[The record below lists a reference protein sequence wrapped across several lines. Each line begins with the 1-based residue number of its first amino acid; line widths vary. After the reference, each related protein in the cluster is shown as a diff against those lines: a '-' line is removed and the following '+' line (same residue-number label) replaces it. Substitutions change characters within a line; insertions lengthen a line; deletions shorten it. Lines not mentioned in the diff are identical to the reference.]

1 MSLSSTSIKRPV
13 FSIVMNLFFII
24 VGAIGFVFLG
34 VRDYPSVDPPIIT
47 VSTVYVGANA
57 DVIETQ
63 ITEPLESA
71 VNGIPGI
78 RSMSSSSRDGR
89 SNITIEFELEVPME
103 TAANDVRDKVSG
115 AMRLLPKEIDPPVV
129 AKADADAQPIFG
141 LSLSSNTFSII
152 DVSAYAD
159 AYVKERL
166 QTIPGVSSVEIWG
179 EKKLAIR
186 LKMDP
191 MLMAAYKLTPNDV
204 SSAVTRENVELPSG
218 RIEGVNTELTV
229 RTMGRLQ
236 SLEDFNNL
244 IISQKNN
251 RIVRF
256 SDIGTAVID
265 AENMRSI
272 LKRDGKMMVNCIIIP
287 QPGSNYIDIV
297 DRVKEVLPDIERN
310 LPAGIDAKITF
321 DDTIYIRN
329 AIKEVQTTIFEAFC
343 LVVLIIFLFLRNLRT
358 TLIPIIAIPISLVG
372 TFFIMYIFGFTIN
385 ILTLLAI
392 VLAIGLVVDDAIV
405 VMENI
410 FQKLESGL
418 SPIQAAFKGSKEI
431 YFAIISTTITL
442 VAVFFPIVF
451 LQGTTGRLFREFSLV
466 IAGAVAISMFVS
478 LSLTPMMCGRMLK
491 QKKESW
497 LFHVTE
503 PFFVWL
509 INIYKKGLSGFMK
522 VRWIAPVFL
531 LIALGITVYLWQ
543 KLPSEMAPIEDRSSL
558 RVMSTAPE
566 GTSFQYMD
574 NYTSELNQYLKDK
587 IPESD
592 MMFSLV
598 GRGGTNSSFTN
609 VILKNPDE
617 RARSQQDIF
626 DEVAPTLRKFTGART
641 NMTQRQTFGNSRG
654 GMPVEYVIQAKNLE
668 ALKEILPNFMEKV
681 AQSPAFSAYDLN
693 LKFTKPE
700 LTLRIN
706 RDKAAML
713 GVSVEDISRT
723 LQLTMSDQRIG
734 YYILNGK
741 QYQIITQFDQINRN
755 KPTDLENV
763 YVKNAKGE
771 LIGLNNLVDFTEN
784 STPPQLY
791 RYNRFIAAT
800 VYANPAKG
808 HTLGQGIQ
816 EMDKIAAET
825 LDDNYKTTLSGS
837 SKDFVESSSSLL
849 FTFFLALIFIY
860 LVLSANFESFRD
872 PFIIMLTVP
881 LALMG
886 ALISLTIFGQTMNIF
901 SQIAMIMLIGLVTKN
916 GILIVEF
923 SNQKKR
929 DGIPFGQAI
938 FEASI
943 SRFRPILMTSLATIL
958 GILPM
963 ALAKGAGNESRVAMG
978 ITVVGG
984 MLFATL
990 LTLFV
995 IPAIYTYLS
1004 PKKVEKIEEEAEET
1018 VKNEKYISTK
1028 KR

>member
-13 FSIVMNLFFII
+13 LTIVVNLFFII
-24 VGAIGFVFLG
+24 VGIIGFVFLG

-47 VSTVYVGANA
+47 VFTSYVGANA
-57 DVIETQ
+57 DVIESQ

-71 VNGIPGI
+71 INGIPGI

-89 SNITIEFELEVPME
+89 SYITIEFELEIPME
-103 TAANDVRDKVSG
+103 TAANDVRDKVAG
-115 AMRLLPKEIDPPVV
+115 AMRMLPKEVDPPVV
-129 AKADADAQPIFG
+129 SKADADAQPIFG

-159 AYVKERL
+159 SYVKERL

-191 MLMAAYKLTPNDV
+191 MLLAAYKLTPNDV
-204 SSAVTRENVELPSG
+204 SIAVARENVELPSG
-218 RIEGVNTELTV
+218 RIEGTNTELSV

-236 SLEDFNNL
+236 TIDDFNNL
-244 IISQKNN
+244 IISQANN
-251 RIVRF
+251 RVIRF

-265 AENMRSI
+265 AENTRSI

-297 DRVKEVLPDIERN
+297 NRVKEVLPDIENN
-310 LPAGIDAKITF
+310 LPDGIDARITF

-329 AIKEVQTTIFEAFC
+329 AIKEVRTTIIEAFC
-343 LVVLIIFLFLRNLRT
+343 LVVLVIFLFLRNIRT
-358 TLIPIIAIPISLVG
+358 TLIPMLAIPISLVG
-372 TFFIMYIFGFTIN
+372 TFFMMYIFGFSIN

-392 VLAIGLVVDDAIV
+392 VLSIGLVVDDAIV

-410 FQKLESGL
+410 FQKIEQGL
-418 SPIQAAFKGSKEI
+418 APLQAAFKGSKEI
-431 YFAIISTTITL
+431 YFAVISTTITL
-442 VAVFFPIVF
+442 VAVFFPLVF

-478 LSLTPMMCGRMLK
+478 LSLTPMMCGRILSK
-491 QKKESW
+491 SENESW
-497 LFHVTE
+497 LFRVTE

-509 INIYKKGLSGFMK
+509 NRIYKEGLTAFMK
-522 VRWIAPVFL
+522 VRWIAPLFL
-531 LIALGITVYLWQ
+531 IVALIYTVYLWQ

-574 NYTSELNQYLKDK
+574 NYTTELNQYLNEK
-587 IPESD
+587 IPEAD

-609 VILKNPDE
+609 VILNNPDE
-617 RARSQQDIF
+617 RKRSQQEIS
-626 DEVAPTLRKFTGART
+626 DEVAPTLRRFTGART
-641 NMTQRQTFGNSRG
+641 IMTQRQTFGNSRG
-654 GMPVEYVIQAKNLE
+654 GMPVEYVIQARNLE
-668 ALKEILPNFMEKV
+668 DLKTVLPVFMEKV
-681 AQSPAFSAYDLN
+681 AQNPAFSAFDLN

-700 LTLRIN
+700 LTLTIN
-706 RDKAAML
+706 RDKAAIL
-713 GVSVEDISRT
+713 SVSVEDISRT

-734 YYILNGK
+734 YYIYNGK
-741 QYQIITQFDQINRN
+741 QYQIITQFDIENRN
-755 KPTDLENV
+755 KPSDLENV
-763 YVKNAKGE
+763 YVRNKKSE
-771 LIGLNNLVDFTEN
+771 LIGLNNLVEFKEN

-791 RYNRFIAAT
+791 RYNRFVSAT

-808 HTLGQGIQ
+808 YTLGQGIK
-816 EMDKIAAET
+816 EMDKIASET
-825 LDDNYKTTLSGS
+825 LDDNFKTTLSGS
-837 SKDFVESSSSLL
+837 SKDFVESSSSLM

-886 ALISLTIFGQTMNIF
+886 ALITLNVFGQTMNIF
-901 SQIAMIMLIGLVTKN
+901 SQIALIMLIGLVTKN

-923 SNQKKR
+923 ANQKKR
-929 DGIPFGQAI
+929 DGVPFRQAI
-938 FEASI
+938 VDAAI
-943 SRFRPILMTSLATIL
+943 SRFRPILMTSISTIL

-963 ALAKGAGNESRVAMG
+963 ALATGAGSESRVAMG

-984 MLFATL
+984 MLFATI

-1004 PKKVEKIEEEAEET
+1004 SKKVIKIDEEGE
-1018 VKNEKYISTK
+1018 
-1028 KR
+1028 

>member
-1 MSLSSTSIKRPV
+1 MASLSSTSIKRPV
-13 FSIVMNLFFII
+13 LTIVMNLFFII
-24 VGAIGFVFLG
+24 VGVIGFVFLG

-47 VSTVYVGANA
+47 VSTSYVGANA

-71 VNGIPGI
+71 VNGISGI

-89 SNITIEFELEVPME
+89 SNITIEFDLEVPME

-141 LSLSSNTFSII
+141 LSLSSTTFSII

-159 AYVKERL
+159 SYVKERL
-166 QTIPGVSSVEIWG
+166 QTIQGVSSVEIWG

-191 MLMAAYKLTPNDV
+191 MLLAAYQLTPNDV
-204 SSAVTRENVELPSG
+204 NSAVARENVELPSG
-218 RIEGVNTELTV
+218 RIEGANTELSV

-236 SLEDFNNL
+236 TLEDFNNL
-244 IISQKNN
+244 IISQTNN
-251 RIVRF
+251 RIIRF

-297 DRVKEVLPDIERN
+297 NRVKEVLPDIERN

-329 AIKEVQTTIFEAFC
+329 AIQEVQTTIFEAFC
-343 LVVLIIFLFLRNLRT
+343 LVVLIIFLFLRNIRT
-358 TLIPIIAIPISLVG
+358 TLIPIVAIPISLVG

-410 FQKLESGL
+410 FQKLEAGL
-418 SPIQAAFKGSKEI
+418 SPIQASFKGSKEI

-442 VAVFFPIVF
+442 IAVFFPIVF

-478 LSLTPMMCGRMLK
+478 LSLTPMMCARILK
-491 QKKESW
+491 QNKESW
-497 LFHVTE
+497 LFHATE

-522 VRWIAPVFL
+522 VRWIAPLFL
-531 LIALGITVYLWQ
+531 IVALGYTVYLWM

-566 GTSFQYMD
+566 GTSFKYMD
-574 NYTSELNQYLKDK
+574 NYTTELNQYLTDK
-587 IPESD
+587 IPEAD

-598 GRGGTNSSFTN
+598 GRGGTNASFTN

-617 RARSQQDIF
+617 RERSQQEIS
-626 DEVAPTLRKFTGART
+626 DEIAPTLRKFSGART
-641 NMTQRQTFGNSRG
+641 IMTQRQTFGNSRG
-654 GMPVEYVIQAKNLE
+654 GMPVEYVIQSRNLE
-668 ALKEILPNFMEKV
+668 ALKSILPAFMEKV

-706 RDKAAML
+706 RDKAALL

-741 QYQIITQFDQINRN
+741 QYQIITQFDQSNRN

-763 YVKNAKGE
+763 YIKNANSE
-771 LIGLNNLVDFTEN
+771 LIGLNNLVDFNEN

-791 RYNRFIAAT
+791 RYNRFVSAT

-808 HTLGQGIQ
+808 YTLGQGIQ
-816 EMDKIAAET
+816 EMDKIASET

-886 ALISLTIFGQTMNIF
+886 ALISLKIFGQTMNIF

-923 SNQKKR
+923 ANQKKR
-929 DGIPFGQAI
+929 DGIPFRHAI
-938 FEASI
+938 FDASI

-963 ALAKGAGNESRVAMG
+963 AIATGAGSESRVAMG

-984 MLFATL
+984 MLFATI

-995 IPAIYTYLS
+995 IPAVYTYLS
-1004 PKKVEKIEEEAEET
+1004 SKKVTKIEEEE
-1018 VKNEKYISTK
+1018 NL
-1028 KR
+1028 

>member
-1 MSLSSTSIKRPV
+1 MASLSSISIKRPV
-13 FSIVMNLFFII
+13 FAIVMNLFFII
-24 VGAIGFVFLG
+24 VGVIGFVYLG

-47 VSTVYVGANA
+47 VFTSYVGANA
-57 DVIETQ
+57 DVIESQ
-63 ITEPLESA
+63 ITEPLEA
-71 VNGIPGI
+71 AINGIPGI
-78 RSMSSSSRDGR
+78 RSMWSSSRDGR
-89 SNITIEFELEVPME
+89 SYITIEFELEIPME

-115 AMRLLPKEIDPPVV
+115 AMRQLPKEVDPPVV
-129 AKADADAQPIFG
+129 SKADADAQPIFG

-159 AYVKERL
+159 SYIKERL

-179 EKKLAIR
+179 EKKMAIR

-191 MLMAAYKLTPNDV
+191 MLLAAYQLTPNDV
-204 SSAVTRENVELPSG
+204 SIAVARENVELPSG
-218 RIEGVNTELTV
+218 RIEGTNTELSV

-236 SLEDFNNL
+236 TIDDFNNL
-244 IISQKNN
+244 VISQTNN
-251 RIVRF
+251 RVVRF

-265 AENMRSI
+265 AENVRSI
-272 LKRDGKMMVNCIIIP
+272 LKRDGKTMVNCIIIP

-297 DRVKEVLPDIERN
+297 NRVKEVIPDIENN
-310 LPAGIDAKITF
+310 LPEGIDAKITF

-329 AIKEVQTTIFEAFC
+329 AIKEVRTTIAEAFC
-343 LVVLIIFLFLRNLRT
+343 LVVLVIFLFLRNVRT
-358 TLIPIIAIPISLVG
+358 TLIPIVAIPISLIG
-372 TFFIMYIFGFTIN
+372 TSFMMYIFGFSIN
-385 ILTLLAI
+385 ILTLLAM

-410 FQKLESGL
+410 YQKIEQGL
-418 SPIQAAFKGSKEI
+418 TPIQAAFKGSKEI
-431 YFAIISTTITL
+431 YFAVISTTITL

-478 LSLTPMMCGRMLK
+478 LSLTPMLCSRILHK
-491 QKKESW
+491 SEEESW
-497 LFHVTE
+497 LFRVTE

-509 INIYKKGLSGFMK
+509 NRVYKNGLTRFMK
-522 VRWIAPVFL
+522 VRWIAPLFL
-531 LIALGITVYLWQ
+531 LGALGYTVYLWQ
-543 KLPSEMAPIEDRSSL
+543 GLPSEMAPIEDRSSL

-574 NYTSELNQYLKDK
+574 NYTSELNQYLKEK
-587 IPESD
+587 VPEAD

-617 RARSQQDIF
+617 RKGRSQQEIAE
-626 DEVAPTLRKFTGART
+626 EVAPTLRRFTGART
-641 NMTQRQTFGNSRG
+641 IMTQRQTFGSSRG

-668 ALKEILPNFMEKV
+668 DLKTILPVFMDKV
-681 AQSPAFSAYDLN
+681 AQNPAFSAFDLN

-706 RDKAAML
+706 RDKAAL
-713 GVSVEDISRT
+713 LSVSVEDISRT

-734 YYILNGK
+734 YYVYNGK
-741 QYQIITQFDQINRN
+741 QYQIITQFDQENRS
-755 KPTDLENV
+755 KPNDLENV
-763 YVKNAKGE
+763 YVRNKKGE
-771 LIGLNNLVDFTEN
+771 LIGLNNLVEFSES

-791 RYNRFIAAT
+791 RYNRFVSAT
-800 VYANPAKG
+800 VFANPAKG
-808 HTLGQGIQ
+808 YTLGQGIK
-816 EMDKIAAET
+816 EMDKIAEET

-886 ALISLTIFGQTMNIF
+886 ALISLTAFGQTMNIF
-901 SQIAMIMLIGLVTKN
+901 SQIALIMLIGLVTKN

-923 SNQKKR
+923 ANQKKR
-929 DGIPFGQAI
+929 DGVPFKQAI
-938 FEASI
+938 VEAAI
-943 SRFRPILMTSLATIL
+943 SRFRPILMTSISTIL

-963 ALAKGAGNESRVAMG
+963 AIATGAGSESRVAMG

-1004 PKKVEKIEEEAEET
+1004 SKKVVIIEEEKE
-1018 VKNEKYISTK
+1018 
-1028 KR
+1028 

>member
-1 MSLSSTSIKRPV
+1 MSISSTSIKRPV
-13 FSIVMNLFFII
+13 FTIVLNLFFII
-24 VGAIGFVFLG
+24 VGVIGFYFLG

-47 VSTVYVGANA
+47 VSTTYVGASA
-57 DVIETQ
+57 DVIESQ

-71 VNGIPGI
+71 VNGISGI

-115 AMRLLPKEIDPPVV
+115 AMRLLPKEVDPPVV

-191 MLMAAYKLTPNDV
+191 MLLAAYQLTPNDV
-204 SSAVTRENVELPSG
+204 SSAVARENVELPSG
-218 RIEGVNTELTV
+218 RIEGANTELSV

-236 SLEDFNNL
+236 TIEDFNNL
-244 IISQKNN
+244 IISQANN

-256 SDIGTAVID
+256 SDIGIAVID

-287 QPGSNYIDIV
+287 QPGSNYIEIV
-297 DRVKEVLPDIERN
+297 NRVKEVLPDIERN
-310 LPAGIDAKITF
+310 LPAGMDAKITF

-358 TLIPIIAIPISLVG
+358 TMIPILAIPISLIG
-372 TFFIMYIFGFTIN
+372 TFFIMYVFGFSIN

-392 VLAIGLVVDDAIV
+392 VLSIGLVVDDAIV

-410 FQKLESGL
+410 YQKIEQGF
-418 SPIQAAFKGSKEI
+418 SPLQASYKGSKEI
-431 YFAIISTTITL
+431 YFAIIATTITL

-478 LSLTPMMCGRMLK
+478 LSLTPMLCSRVL
-491 QKKESW
+491 QKREKESW
-497 LFHVTE
+497 LFRATE

-509 INIYKKGLSGFMK
+509 NNIYRKGLTGFLK
-522 VRWIAPVFL
+522 VRWVAPLFL
-531 LIALGITVYLWQ
+531 LVALGYTVYLWQ
-543 KLPSEMAPIEDRSSL
+543 KIPSEMAPIEDRSSL

-574 NYTSELNQYLKDK
+574 NYTTELNRYFTET
-587 IPESD
+587 IPEAD

-609 VILKNPDE
+609 VILKNPNE
-617 RARSQQDIF
+617 RARSQQEIA
-626 DEVAPTLRKFTGART
+626 EEIAPTLRKFSGART
-641 NMTQRQTFGNSRG
+641 IMTQRQTFGNSRG
-654 GMPVEYVIQAKNLE
+654 GMPVEYVIQARNLND
-668 ALKEILPNFMEKV
+668 LKAILPAFMEEV

-706 RDKAAML
+706 RDKAAL
-713 GVSVEDISRT
+713 LSVSVEDISRT

-734 YYILNGK
+734 YYIYNGK
-741 QYQIITQFDQINRN
+741 QYQIITQFAQENRN
-755 KPTDLENV
+755 KPTDLDNV
-763 YVKNAKGE
+763 YVRNKKGE
-771 LIGLNNLVDFTEN
+771 LIGLNNLVTFTEN

-791 RYNRFIAAT
+791 RYNRFVAAT

-808 HTLGQGIQ
+808 YTLGQGIK
-816 EMDKIAAET
+816 EMDRIAAEK

-849 FTFFLALIFIY
+849 LTFFLALIFIY
-860 LVLSANFESFRD
+860 LVLAANFESFRD

-886 ALISLTIFGQTMNIF
+886 ALISLSAFGQTMNIF
-901 SQIAMIMLIGLVTKN
+901 SQIALIMLIGLVTKN

-923 SNQKKR
+923 ANQKKR
-929 DGIPFGQAI
+929 DGIPFKQAI
-938 FEASI
+938 VDASI
-943 SRFRPILMTSLATIL
+943 SRFRPILMTSFATVL

-963 ALAKGAGNESRVAMG
+963 ALATGAGSESRVAMG

-1004 PKKVEKIEEEAEET
+1004 AKKMIKIEDESKE
-1018 VKNEKYISTK
+1018 N
-1028 KR
+1028 

>member
-1 MSLSSTSIKRPV
+1 MSISSTSIKKPV
-13 FSIVMNLFFII
+13 FTIVLNLFFII
-24 VGAIGFVFLG
+24 VGIIGFAYLG
-34 VRDYPSVDPPIIT
+34 IRDYPSVDPPIIT
-47 VSTVYVGANA
+47 VQTTYVGANA
-57 DVIETQ
+57 DVMESQ

-71 VNGIPGI
+71 INGIPGI
-78 RSMSSSSRDGR
+78 RSMWSTSRDGR
-89 SNITIEFELEVPME
+89 SFITIEFDLEVPME

-166 QTIPGVSSVEIWG
+166 QTIQGVSSVEIWG

-191 MLMAAYKLTPNDV
+191 MLLAAYKLTPNDV
-204 SSAVTRENVELPSG
+204 SLAVSRENVELPSG
-218 RIEGVNTELTV
+218 RIEGVNTELSV

-236 SLEDFNNL
+236 TIDDFNNL
-244 IISQKNN
+244 IIAQTND
-251 RIVRF
+251 RIIRF
-256 SDIGTAVID
+256 SDIGTAVVD
-265 AENMRSI
+265 AENVRSI
-272 LKRDGKMMVNCIIIP
+272 LKRDGKTMVNCIIIP

-297 DRVKEVLPDIERN
+297 NRVKEVLPDIERN
-310 LPAGIDAKITF
+310 LPVGMDAKITF
-321 DDTIYIRN
+321 DDTTYIRN
-329 AIKEVQTTIFEAFC
+329 AIREVRDTIVEAFC
-343 LVVLIIFLFLRNLRT
+343 LVVLIIFLFLRNFRT
-358 TLIPIIAIPISLVG
+358 TLIPILAIPISLIG
-372 TFFIMYIFGFTIN
+372 SFFIMYIFGFSIN

-392 VLAIGLVVDDAIV
+392 VLSIGLVVDDAIV

-410 FQKLESGL
+410 YQKIESGL
-418 SPIQAAFKGSKEI
+418 PPIQAAFQGSKEI
-431 YFAIISTTITL
+431 YFAVIATTLAL

-451 LQGTTGRLFREFSLV
+451 LKGTTGRLFREFSLV
-466 IAGAVAISMFVS
+466 IAGAICISAFVALT
-478 LSLTPMMCGRMLK
+478 LSPMLCSRFLK
-491 QKKESW
+491 KQENESW
-497 LFHVTE
+497 LFRVTE

-509 INIYKKGLSGFMK
+509 NNVYQKGLTSFMK
-522 VRWIAPVFL
+522 VRWLAPLFL
-531 LIALGITVYLWQ
+531 LVALGYSVYLWQ

-574 NYTSELNQYLKDK
+574 NYTNELNQYLKES
-587 IPESD
+587 IPETE

-598 GRGGTNSSFTN
+598 GRGATNSSFTN
-609 VILKNPDE
+609 VILKDPNE
-617 RARSQQDIF
+617 RKRTQQEIF
-626 DEVAPTLRKFTGART
+626 EEIAPTLRKFTGART
-641 NMTQRQTFGNSRG
+641 IMTQRQTFGNSRG
-654 GMPVEYVIQAKNLE
+654 GMPVEYVIQAKNLDD
-668 ALKEILPNFMEKV
+668 LKVILPAFMDKV
-681 AQSPAFSAYDLN
+681 SQSTAFSAYDLN

-706 RDKAAML
+706 RDKAALL

-723 LQLTMSDQRIG
+723 LQLTMSDQRVG
-734 YYILNGK
+734 YYIYNGK
-741 QYQIITQFDQINRN
+741 QYQIITQFDRQNRD
-755 KPTDLENV
+755 KPNDLDNV
-763 YVKNAKGE
+763 YVRNTNHE
-771 LIGLNNLVDFTEN
+771 LIGLNNLVELTEN

-791 RYNRFIAAT
+791 RYNRFVSAT

-808 HTLGQGIQ
+808 YTLGEGIK
-816 EMDKIAAET
+816 EMDKIATEI

-860 LVLSANFESFRD
+860 LALSANFESFRD

-886 ALISLTIFGQTMNIF
+886 ALISLSIFGQTMNIF

-923 SNQKKR
+923 ANQKKR
-929 DGIPFGQAI
+929 DGIPFQQAI
-938 FEASI
+938 IEASI
-943 SRFRPILMTSLATIL
+943 SRFRPILMTSLSTIL

-963 ALAKGAGNESRVAMG
+963 AIATGAGSESRVAMG
-978 ITVVGG
+978 IAVVGG
-984 MLFATL
+984 MIFATL

-1004 PKKVEKIEEEAEET
+1004 SKKVVKIEEEE
-1018 VKNEKYISTK
+1018 
-1028 KR
+1028 